1 MSADTNVVL
10 TSNHVLFVIIDQP
23 EKYIEQILER
33 LDVSIGNLQKQL
45 KIVLDSLKN
54 TKQDIEF
61 DESIKT
67 LIDVASSLI
76 KKMVIR

>member
-1 MSADTNVVL
+1 L
-10 TSNHVLFVIIDQP
+10 TSNHVLFVIIDQL

-33 LDVSIGNLQKQL
+33 LDESISNLQKQL
-45 KIVLDSLKN
+45 KIVLSSLKS

-67 LIDVASSLI
+67 LIDAASSLI